1 MSVSRKREGVIKNKQ
16 HQHIISS
23 HFQEDFKLTV
33 QGEKREMIKAD
44 SKHNPQ
50 QHYRA
55 RERDK
60 GRVIKKEK
68 KTMQHNLEVRC
79 EGI

>member
-1 MSVSRKREGVIKNKQ
+1 MK
-16 HQHIISS
+16 
-23 HFQEDFKLTV
+23 
-33 QGEKREMIKAD
+33 GEKRVMIKAG
-44 SKHNPQ
+44 SRQNPQ
-50 QHYRA
+50 QHYRERE

-79 EGI
+79 DGI